1 MFSIQQPELP
11 GSSQQGLPPQLYLL
25 LGLLFSAP
33 LATSS
38 GLAIGLYW
46 TGAPQRGKPLYRYRC
61 LVGLAGSHPTR
72 HVLVTWIRGPGMGQ
86 TPALAVVP
94 PIAPQGSE
102 PRPFQDSDKLL
113 CQAMVFG
120 GEGVET
126 DPRRHEG
133 AAEGIQGLRRAPW
146 AGRERRRGD
155 APRFRVFAG
164 PPAGSSVSRALRLRL
179 AELPCSLPCD

>member
-61 LVGLAGSHPTR
+61 LVGLAGTQPDTS
-72 HVLVTWIRGPGMGQ
+72 WWPGMGQ
-86 TPALAVVP
+86 TPALAVAP
-94 PIAPQGSE
+94 PLAPQGSK
-102 PRPFQDSDKLL
+102 PRPLQDSDKLP

-133 AAEGIQGLRRAPW
+133 AAEGDPRAWPGAVGGAGKKRRGRSPLPSLRRAS
-146 AGRERRRGD
+146 RRK
-155 APRFRVFAG
+155 
-164 PPAGSSVSRALRLRL
+164 L
-179 AELPCSLPCD
+179 SLPGPAPPSR

>member
-61 LVGLAGSHPTR
+61 LVGLAGTQPDTS
-72 HVLVTWIRGPGMGQ
+72 WWPGMGQ
-86 TPALAVVP
+86 TPALAVAP
-94 PIAPQGSE
+94 PLAPQGSK
-102 PRPFQDSDKLL
+102 PRPLQDSDKLP

-179 AELPCSLPCD
+179 TEIPCSLPCD